1 MDASFDGDGS
11 ILVTDFHGSGDIGN
25 DVALQP
31 DGKIVAAVDASDG
44 GSFALARA
52 LP

>member
-1 MDASFDGDGS
+1 MV
-11 ILVTDFHGSGDIGN
+11 VTDFHGGHDVGN
-25 DVALQP
+25 DVAIQP